1 MVINI
6 TDLHDINV
14 TLAMADT
21 SKGFGVKWENREGSF
36 GDFVDAFINNPIV
49 TNLTFEEYN
58 NLDKAGR
65 GRAKNVGSFV
75 GATFTD
81 GIRSS
86 AHFIGRQIITLDIDY
101 PDRPADEIFQ
111 KFKALGFAGAVY
123 TTHSASKDDPRMRI
137 VVPMVE
143 PLSFD
148 ECQPMA
154 RALAFIMGMNMDV
167 FDDTTYQP
175 ERLMFLPAHAKDG
188 YYYSNSTTGVLLDG
202 RKALSSYYKGQHLDV
217 ALWPKSSREK
227 AAGVRA
233 STQFTGAST
242 LDRAEING
250 GLSLQAVWNK
260 MVPIDEAIE
269 AFLFDVYE
277 AAGFNRYTYLESTSG
292 VQGGLRIYEDGGFV
306 SFHDTDAARMPIS
319 YDSYGLVTTHLFG
332 NDPEAYDEMAEWIQE
347 EAPDVW
353 AKYNEQLTKTF
364 ESSDYIDYWR

>member
-6 TDLHDINV
+6 IDLHDINV
-14 TLAMADT
+14 TLALADT

-202 RKALSSYYKGQHLDV
+202 RKALASYYKGQHLDV

-227 AAGVRA
+227 EAGVRA

-269 AFLFDVYE
+269 AFLSDVYE

-353 AKYNEQLTKTF
+353 DKYNEQLTKTF